1 MQEAQAAMS
10 KYRIVTNQVSYSLVD
25 RSIEADLMPYCLQN
39 RITVTAYTP
48 LAEGLSHLRSK
59 DRRGALSKVAAATG
73 RTEVQ
78 VALNWCISK
87 ENVVAI
93 PRSNSVPHIEENCLA
108 SGWRLSPEDK
118 MALDQAF
125 Q

>member
-1 MQEAQAAMS
+1 MS
-10 KYRIVTNQVSYSLVD
+10 KYKIVTNQVEYSLVS
-25 RSIEADLMPYCLQN
+25 RSIEEDLIPFCLEN
-39 RITVTAYTP
+39 RITVTAFTP
-48 LAEGLSHLRSK
+48 LAEGLSQLRSK
-59 DRRGALSKVAAATG
+59 DRHGALSKVAAATG

-78 VALNWCISK
+78 VALNWCISQ
-87 ENVVAI
+87 ESVIAI